1 MKRLLATF
9 ATLVLLVAAGFG
21 IRAGVFA
28 VRRAHQLR
36 PREIPVLMYH
46 NVLDEVGPSL
56 WQVSAEEF
64 SRQMDQLAEAGYR
77 TILPHDVERA
87 SRGRGW
93 LPRKPVIITFDDGY
107 EGVKTFAEPILAK
120 HGFQAICYVIVNR
133 LAGEGPERAEFDSG
147 PLLST
152 NEVAEMAARGTI
164 AIGIHSLTHV
174 PIPHRLEKEIL
185 RGRQR
190 LLDATGVP
198 SQDYCYPFGLY
209 RYDYMDAALRRS
221 GYKTALICED
231 RMFRYG
237 TETNLLAIPR
247 LSVYGGPHAI
257 SVAAANPEDGTVSL
271 ANDGLKIPL
280 RAVIRRLSDGHAW
293 TSSLQPAGEGLA
305 PTYRFPP
312 EAFAAPYRIEA
323 WDKAGL
329 FRYL

>member
-1 MKRLLATF
+1 MKRLLA
-9 ATLVLLVAAGFG
+9 AVASLVLLVAAVFG
-21 IRAGVFA
+21 IRAAVFA
-28 VRRAHQLR
+28 ARRAHQLR
-36 PREIPVLMYH
+36 PRDIPVLMYH
-46 NVLDEVGPSL
+46 NVLDEVGPTS

-64 SRQMDQLAEAGYR
+64 ARQMDQLAEAGYS
-77 TILPHDVERA
+77 TVLPHDIERA
-87 SRGRGW
+87 TRGRGW
-93 LPRKPVIITFDDGY
+93 FPRKPVVITFDDGY

-120 HGFQAICYVIVNR
+120 HGFRAICYVIVNR
-133 LAGEGPERAEFDSG
+133 LGGEGPDRAEFDSG

-152 NEVAEMAARGTI
+152 NEVAEMAARGTV

-190 LLDATGVP
+190 LLDVTGVTTR
-198 SQDYCYPFGLY
+198 DYCFPFGLY
-209 RYDYMDAALRRS
+209 RYDFMDAALRRS
-221 GYKTALICED
+221 GYATAMICED

-237 TETNLLAIPR
+237 AETNLLAIPR

-257 SVAAANPEDGTVSL
+257 SVAATNPEDGTVAL
-271 ANDGLKIPL
+271 ANDGVKIPL
-280 RAVIRRLSDGHAW
+280 RAVVRRKADGHAW
-293 TSSLQPAGEGLA
+293 SSSLEWVGEGMS
-305 PTYRFPP
+305 PTYRFPR